1 MEFSSPLPVVP
12 TEYKDAYELSRSCT
26 IEVLPVLVQR
36 RSAPGCSGA
45 CSCSVGNLVC
55 TELAHSLTA
64 EPGDFHLCISKAV
77 VCRGTCWRAGTERR
91 ANADHGSQRGNGR
104 ADGND
109 RGFDWQADRQAS
121 RGRPVFS
128 RGQEA
133 QALANA
139 GCVPTRRARHAS
151 VESSAIPLR
160 APVLTGLSACR
171 AWLALVT
178 CEHVCSD
185 AHGVADRRRWK
196 KCWT

>member
-1 MEFSSPLPVVP
+1 MEFSSPLWFVP
-12 TEYKDAYELSRSCT
+12 SR
-26 IEVLPVLVQR
+26 VQR
-36 RSAPGCSGA
+36 RIQLKSYQRSPAFQSSCRGEVLRAAAALARAPWATWSAPS
-45 CSCSVGNLVC
+45 
-55 TELAHSLTA
+55 SLTHSRLSPVIFTCA
-64 EPGDFHLCISKAV
+64 FRKLSSAVEP
-77 VCRGTCWRAGTERR
+77 AGEQGPRERP
-91 ANADHGSQRGNGR
+91 NAYHGSQRGNGR
-104 ADGND
+104 ADGNE

-121 RGRPVFS
+121 RGRPAFS

-160 APVLTGLSACR
+160 APVLTELSACR

>member
-12 TEYKDAYELSRSCT
+12 RR
-26 IEVLPVLVQR
+26 VQR
-36 RSAPGCSGA
+36 RIRTQSYQPSLASPRAEEKCSGLLRA
-45 CSCSVGNLVC
+45 CSCFVGNLVC

-77 VCRGTCWRAGTERR
+77 VCRGTCWRAAGTERR

-160 APVLTGLSACR
+160 ALVLTELSACR